1 MHTDEH
7 EQRTLD
13 ATRKD
18 FTAWM
23 RENVVLH
30 QRNFNENEVLG
41 SFPRGAD
48 GRIKK
53 RREVIRRRNFRDEDG
68 QLVNEKGYLINEVS
82 GAIRS
87 RYTYDDLMI
96 GEYGT
101 MADIGELPMP
111 FRLERYNF
119 NPHKIMGSFEYCE
132 KTGKPIYLKNRFGN
146 FTDKLFRPVNHKGF
160 LINENADI
168 IDNDGRVCFLDSQ
181 LMREAGTASLYTYK
195 GEAFKIQ
202 DIIGQFLKNDHSKE
216 IILNT
221 DPRTGKTVDMRGR
234 LVNAAGYLID
244 EKGNIINAKGK
255 IMFNFWEIMFQEPPK
270 LFQFTE
276 WDMRWIQGRLDRDV
290 TKNPRHDDEY
300 DLEGRPINTMGYLV
314 DRAGNVID
322 QNGKVVFRKEILS

>member
-41 SFPRGAD
+41 SFPRDGN
-48 GRIKK
+48 GRIKNLENK
-53 RREVIRRRNFRDEDG
+53 DGERVGSRRERIRRRNFRDEDG

-119 NPHKIMGSFEYCE
+119 NPHKILGSFEYCE

-146 FTDKLFRPVNHKGF
+146 FTDKLFRPVNRKGF

-181 LMREAGTASLYTYK
+181 LMREVGTASLYTYK

-221 DPRTGKTVDMRGR
+221 DPKTGKTVDMKGR

-244 EKGNIINAKGK
+244 GKGNVVSDKGK

-270 LFQFTE
+270 LFEFTE
-276 WDMRWIQGRLDRDV
+276 WDMRWI
-290 TKNPRHDDEY
+290 
-300 DLEGRPINTMGYLV
+300 
-314 DRAGNVID
+314 
-322 QNGKVVFRKEILS
+322 